1 MLALSF
7 FVTMAKTIK
16 IPVAQ
21 AVTIFLTV
29 ISVGL
34 FVGGFLTPPMGQI
47 DGSVLTAAGILFA
60 FAALWV
66 TAHAVIEEN
75 KGAKFHHGQTE
86 IEITDH
92 DDDA

>member
-1 MLALSF
+1 
-7 FVTMAKTIK
+7 MAKTIK

-21 AVTIFLTV
+21 AVTLFLTL

-34 FVGGFLTPPMGQI
+34 FIGGFLTPPMGVI

-66 TAHAVIEEN
+66 TAHAVIEEGKVGKLKRGN
-75 KGAKFHHGQTE
+75 TE
-86 IEITDH
+86 IEITDT
-92 DDDA
+92 DNKDDA

>member
-1 MLALSF
+1 
-7 FVTMAKTIK
+7 MAKKIK

-21 AVTIFLTV
+21 TVTIFLTV

-34 FVGGFLTPPMGQI
+34 FIGGFLTPPIGQI

-66 TAHAVIEEN
+66 IAHAIIEEH
-75 KGAKFHHGQTE
+75 KDVRIKHGQTE
-86 IEITDH
+86 IETTDT
-92 DDDA
+92 DEDDA

>member
-1 MLALSF
+1 
-7 FVTMAKTIK
+7 MAKIIK

-21 AVTIFLTV
+21 AVTLFLTL

-34 FVGGFLTPPMGQI
+34 FIGGFLTPPMGII

-60 FAALWV
+60 FSALWV

-75 KGAKFHHGQTE
+75 KGGKIKHGNTE
-86 IEITDH
+86 IELTDT
-92 DDDA
+92 DDKDNA

>member
-1 MLALSF
+1 
-7 FVTMAKTIK
+7 MAKTIK

-21 AVTIFLTV
+21 AVTLFLTL

-34 FVGGFLTPPMGQI
+34 FIGGFLTPPMGII
-47 DGSVLTAAGILFA
+47 DGSVLTASGILFA

-75 KGAKFHHGQTE
+75 KGAKFTHGNTE
-86 IEITDH
+86 IELTDT
-92 DDDA
+92 DNDNT